1 MPRRT
6 MRRLRPTS
14 RKMPDFSIEMDC
26 GGRVA
31 GIDEAGRGPWAGPVV
46 AAAVILPPDLP
57 DELTDGLDDSKKL
70 SAARREHLFELL
82 TSCAGIDYGVGA
94 ASVAEI
100 ERDNILAATYT
111 AMRRALRALD
121 NVPDTA
127 LIDGN
132 RLPPGLP
139 CLGRTVIKGDSLS
152 LSIAAASI
160 FAKVTR
166 DRIMKSLSARY
177 PGYHWHRNA
186 GYGTK
191 QHQEGLKALGVTCHH
206 RHTYAPIAKMLS
218 PGESDKPYVA

>member
-1 MPRRT
+1 
-6 MRRLRPTS
+6 
-14 RKMPDFSIEMDC
+14 MPDFSIEREC

-57 DELTDGLDDSKKL
+57 AELTDGLDDSKKL
-70 SAARREHLFELL
+70 SAARREVLFDALI
-82 TSCAGIDYGVGA
+82 SCAGIDYGVGA

-100 ERDNILAATYT
+100 DRNNILAATYI
-111 AMRRALRALD
+111 AMRRALETL
-121 NVPDTA
+121 NHIPDTA
-127 LIDGN
+127 LVDGN

-139 CLGRTVIKGDSLS
+139 CPGRTVVRGDSLS

-166 DRIMKSLSARY
+166 DRIMTSLSARY
-177 PGYHWHRNA
+177 PGYHWDRNA

-191 QHQEGLKALGVTCHH
+191 QHRDGLAALGVTRHH
-206 RHTYAPIAKMLS
+206 RRTYAPIAKMLS
-218 PGESDKPYVA
+218 PAESDKPYVA